1 MNTYGIMFKVTLF
14 GESHQPEIG
23 VVVEGVPAG
32 TVIDLPLIEQDL
44 LKRRP
49 GAVGTTARIEPDHFK
64 ITSGIYQ
71 GRATG
76 SPLHLV
82 IENTDT
88 RSKDY
93 QHLLKQPRPGHADY
107 VASIKYGG
115 FHDYRGGGRFS
126 GRLTAAL
133 VMAGSLAKMFL
144 PYTFETELIKV
155 GTLTNMALL
164 DQYLEDIKAK
174 GESVGGIVKLT
185 VKGLPVGIGEPFFQ
199 KLDAKIAEMMFSI
212 PAVKGVSFGLGFEGS
227 DMLGSD
233 FNDVFSNQDGTTLTN
248 HSGGVSGGLSNG
260 NDLVLKVFVKP
271 TSSIQKTQE
280 TYDFETKTVKPLAIG
295 GRHDVAIVRRAGIV
309 LENALAIVLADMTLI
324 ARATKVTQGSSKPQ
338 NL

>member
-1 MNTYGIMFKVTLF
+1 MNTYGQFFKVTLF

-32 TVIDLPLIEQDL
+32 TVIDMTMIEQDL
-44 LKRRP
+44 KKRRP
-49 GAVGTTARIEPDHFK
+49 GAVGTTARVEADHFRV
-64 ITSGIYQ
+64 TSGIFQ

-115 FHDYRGGGRFS
+115 FHDHRGGGRFS

-155 GTLTNMALL
+155 GTLTDMSSL
-164 DQYLEDIKAK
+164 DQYLEGIKAK
-174 GESVGGIVKLT
+174 GESVGGIVKLS
-185 VKGLPVGIGEPFFQ
+185 VKGIPVGIGEPFFQ
-199 KLDAKIAEMMFSI
+199 KLDAEIAKMMFSI
-212 PAVKGVSFGLGFEGS
+212 PAVKGVSFGLGFEGVER
-227 DMLGSD
+227 LGSD
-233 FNDVFSNQDGTTLTN
+233 FNDVFSDFDGTTLSN

-280 TYDFETKTVKPLAIG
+280 TYDFETKTLKPLSIG

-309 LENALAIVLADMTLI
+309 LENALAIVLADLTLM
-324 ARATKVTQGSSKPQ
+324 ARATKVEKPTSVPQ